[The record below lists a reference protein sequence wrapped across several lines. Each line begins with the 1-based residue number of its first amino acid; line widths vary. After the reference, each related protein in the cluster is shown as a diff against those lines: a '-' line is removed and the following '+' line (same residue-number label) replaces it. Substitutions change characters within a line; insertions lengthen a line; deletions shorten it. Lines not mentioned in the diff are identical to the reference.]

1 MSSKFFK
8 HIDISQYEITNSDL
22 LRACKDELIM
32 LGLDTILTEDE
43 LMVQAE
49 YKLKKFK
56 DFMRP
61 LFQ

>member
-8 HIDISQYEITNSDL
+8 HIDISQYKITNSDL

-43 LMVQAE
+43 LTVQAE

>member
-8 HIDISQYEITNSDL
+8 HIDISQYKITNSDL

-43 LMVQAE
+43 LTVQAE
-49 YKLKKFK
+49 YKLKKF
-56 DFMRP
+56 
-61 LFQ
+61 